1 MNSITTVQGS
11 DTTEAILK
19 NKCRLPKKLHC
30 VIILAVFFLLSNF
43 ATAQKKNAQQWA
55 DSVFK
60 TLSLDEQ
67 IAQLMVVRLSTI
79 DPKTKQIIFFDSLV
93 STLVKQY
100 NIGGVCLFQGSP
112 VKQATILN
120 NLQAMAKTPILMCI
134 DAEWG
139 VGMRMTDSVLSLPKQ
154 MMLGAMKDAA
164 IVYKYGQIVA
174 EQCRRLGIQV
184 NYAPVVD
191 VNNNPNNPVIND
203 RSFGEDKYKVA
214 SFGIQYMKG
223 MQDFGVMACAKHF
236 PGHGDVAVDSHYD
249 LPVINKT
256 MPQLDSLELYPF
268 EKIFKAG
275 ISSVMVAHLYIPAI
289 DSTPNRATSLSPK
302 NINGLMRNEMGYQ
315 GLTFTDALEMQGV
328 QKYFPDG
335 EASVQSIIAGNDML
349 CLPGDVPQSIAKIKE
364 AIEAKKISRADIEL
378 HCKKILMAKY
388 QYSLAALMPT
398 NTDNLTA
405 DLNIR
410 IPAMRQL
417 VAANAITL
425 LAKNNEGFF
434 PLVAKK
440 NNKAG
445 QVAYVAVG
453 ANLQNAI
460 TRRMAADY
468 NAAVFYF
475 DYTQKDSAAAALA
488 KQLSGYKKI
497 IFGIHNLN
505 RAPANNFG
513 ISGQAVLLVN
523 QMQQNSNAVTL
534 LFGNPYAA
542 KNFCNARNLAVCY
555 EDDSIIQNTAV
566 DMLQGKLPFK
576 GVLPVTV
583 CDNFTYGFGINS
595 FSYASVQSNTAT
607 GFDAAKMSRIDSIA
621 NDAIEKKAIPGCVV
635 LVAKDGKIAYEKAF
649 GNYSNEENKPVSLE
663 SVYDMASV
671 TKICATTLAVMKLY
685 EEGKLD
691 LKKKLGD
698 YIPTVKGSNKENLI
712 IEKILL
718 HQAGLVAY
726 IPFYKETL
734 DASGVPLKNIY
745 SSSLKDSFSVRVA
758 NNLYMRRDWQD
769 TMYKEI
775 LRSPLGAADKYIY
788 SDNDFIFLGK
798 IIEAITGSTL
808 NEYVRKTFYSP
819 MSLSSIGFRPLLRMD
834 TGRIVPTENEKQFR
848 LQLIRGDVH
857 DPGAAMFGG
866 VAGHAGLFSDAYD
879 LAAVM
884 QMLLNGGT
892 YNGKQYLQKETID
905 LFTAYHSNISRRGYG
920 FDKPEKDNAT
930 RAEPYPALSASPQT
944 FGHTGF
950 TGTCVWAD
958 PASNLI
964 FIFLSNRVNEPV
976 QDLFL
981 KMNVRPKIHEVI
993 YNAVIKP

>member
-1 MNSITTVQGS
+1 MRSILFAFFIIFSIKSFSQQ
-11 DTTEAILK
+11 K
-19 NKCRLPKKLHC
+19 NLTNENKAKR
-30 VIILAVFFLLSNF
+30 
-43 ATAQKKNAQQWA
+43 WA

-60 TLSLDEQ
+60 TLTNDEQ

-79 DPKTKQIIFFDSLV
+79 DNKTKVVTFFDEQV
-93 STLVKQY
+93 SNLVKQY
-100 NIGGVCLFQGSP
+100 NIGGVCLFQGNP
-112 VKQATILN
+112 VKQATVLN
-120 NLQAMAKTPILMCI
+120 TLQAMAKTPILICI

-139 VGMRMTDSVLSLPKQ
+139 VGMRMTDSVLPLPKQ
-154 MMLGAMKDAA
+154 MMLGAMKDAT

-174 EQCRRLGIQV
+174 EQCQRTGIQV

-214 SFGIQYMKG
+214 QFGIQYMKG
-223 MQDFGVMACAKHF
+223 MQDLGVMACAKHF

-256 MPQLDSLELYPF
+256 MAQLDSLELYPF
-268 EKIFKAG
+268 QQIFKAG

-302 NINGLMRNEMGYQ
+302 NINGLMRNELGYQ

-328 QKYFPDG
+328 KKYFPDG

-364 AIEAKKISRADIEL
+364 AIEAKKISWADIEM
-378 HCKKILMAKY
+378 HCKKVLMAKY
-388 QYSLAALMPT
+388 QYGLASLQPI

-405 DLNIR
+405 DLNSKV
-410 IPAMRQL
+410 PAMSRL
-417 VAANAITL
+417 VAENAITL
-425 LAKNNEGFF
+425 LAKKDNSFF
-434 PLVAKK
+434 PLAVEK
-440 NNKAG
+440 NNKPGA
-445 QVAYVAVG
+445 VAYLAVG
-453 ANLQNAI
+453 SKNESAV

-468 NAAVFYF
+468 KAGIFYF
-475 DYTQKDSAAAALA
+475 DYNQNDSVVISLV
-488 KQLSGYKKI
+488 KELSSYKKI
-497 IFGIHNLN
+497 VIGIHNLN

-513 ISGQAVLLVN
+513 ISAQAVSLVN
-523 QMQQNSNAVTL
+523 QLQQKNNAVTL
-534 LFGNPYAA
+534 LFANAYAV
-542 KNFCNARNLAVCY
+542 KNFCDAKNLVVCY
-555 EDDSIIQNTAV
+555 EDDSIIQNTAI
-566 DMLQGKLPFK
+566 DLLQGKLPYK
-576 GVLPVTV
+576 GALPVTV
-583 CDNFTYGFGINS
+583 CDNFKYGFGISTAAYFPMQN
-595 FSYASVQSNTAT
+595 NGAT
-607 GFDAAKMSRIDSIA
+607 GFNAAKLTSIDSIA

-635 LVAKDGKIAYEKAF
+635 LVAKDGKIAYQKAF
-649 GNYSNEENKPVSLE
+649 GYFSNEDKKPVTVE

-698 YIPTVKGSNKENLI
+698 YLPSVKGSNKENLL

-734 DASGVPLKNIY
+734 DASGVPLK
-745 SSSLKDSFSVRVA
+745 SLYTSAATDSFSIRVA
-758 NNLYMRRDWQD
+758 NNFYMRNDWRD

-775 LRSPLGAADKYIY
+775 LQSPLGPADKYIY

-798 IIEAITGSTL
+798 TVEAISGFTL
-808 NEYVRKTFYSP
+808 DEYVRRTFYDP
-819 MSLSSIGFRPLLRMD
+819 MSLPSMGFKPLLRMD
-834 TGRIVPTENEKQFR
+834 TSRIVPTENEKQFR
-848 LQLIRGDVH
+848 LQLLRGDVH

-930 RAEPYPALSASPQT
+930 RAEPYPALSASAQT

-958 PASNLI
+958 PASNLV

-976 QDLFL
+976 PDLFL
-981 KMNVRPKIHEVI
+981 KMNVRPKIYEVI
-993 YNAVIKP
+993 YNALN

>member
-1 MNSITTVQGS
+1 MRSILFALFIIFSIKSFSQQ
-11 DTTEAILK
+11 
-19 NKCRLPKKLHC
+19 KKL
-30 VIILAVFFLLSNF
+30 INENKA
-43 ATAQKKNAQQWA
+43 KRWA

-60 TLSLDEQ
+60 TLTNDEQ

-79 DPKTKQIIFFDSLV
+79 DNKTKLVTFFDEQV
-93 STLVKQY
+93 SNLVKQY

-112 VKQATILN
+112 VKQATVLN
-120 NLQAMAKTPILMCI
+120 TLQAMAKTPILMCI

-139 VGMRMTDSVLSLPKQ
+139 VGMRMTDSVLPLPKQ

-174 EQCRRLGIQV
+174 EQCQRTGIQV

-214 SFGIQYMKG
+214 QFGIQYMKG
-223 MQDFGVMACAKHF
+223 MQDLGVMACAKHF

-256 MPQLDSLELYPF
+256 MEQLDSLELYPF
-268 EKIFKAG
+268 QQIFKAG

-302 NINGLMRNEMGYQ
+302 NINGLMRNELGYQ

-328 QKYFPDG
+328 KKYFPDG

-364 AIEAKKISRADIEL
+364 AIEAKKISWADIEM
-378 HCKKILMAKY
+378 HCKKVLMAKY
-388 QYSLAALMPT
+388 QYGLASLQPI

-405 DLNIR
+405 DLNSKV
-410 IPAMRQL
+410 PAMSRL
-417 VAANAITL
+417 VAENAITL
-425 LAKNNEGFF
+425 LAKKDNSFF
-434 PLVAKK
+434 PLAIEK
-440 NNKAG
+440 NNKPG
-445 QVAYVAVG
+445 GVAYVAVG
-453 ANLQNAI
+453 SKNESAV

-468 NAAVFYF
+468 KAGIFYF
-475 DYTQKDSAAAALA
+475 DYNQNDSVVISLV
-488 KQLSGYKKI
+488 KELSSYKKI
-497 IFGIHNLN
+497 VIGIHNLN

-513 ISGQAVLLVN
+513 ISTQAVSLVN
-523 QMQQNSNAVTL
+523 QLQQKNNAVTL
-534 LFGNPYAA
+534 LFANAYAV
-542 KNFCNARNLAVCY
+542 KNFCDAKNLVVCY
-555 EDDSIIQNTAV
+555 EDDSIIQNTAI
-566 DMLQGKLPFK
+566 DLLQGKLPYK
-576 GVLPVTV
+576 GALPVTV
-583 CDNFTYGFGINS
+583 CDNFKYGFGISTAAYFPLQN
-595 FSYASVQSNTAT
+595 NGAT
-607 GFDAAKMSRIDSIA
+607 GFNAAKLTSIDSIA

-635 LVAKDGKIAYEKAF
+635 LVAKDGKIAYQKAF
-649 GNYSNEENKPVSLE
+649 GYFSNEEKKPVTVK

-698 YIPTVKGSNKENLI
+698 YLPSVKGSNKENLL

-734 DASGVPLKNIY
+734 DASGVPLK
-745 SSSLKDSFSVRVA
+745 SLYTSAATDSFSIRVA
-758 NNLYMRRDWQD
+758 NNFYMRNDWRD

-775 LRSPLGAADKYIY
+775 LQSPLGPADKYIY

-798 IIEAITGSTL
+798 TVEAISGFTL
-808 NEYVRKTFYSP
+808 DEYVRRTFYNP
-819 MSLSSIGFRPLLRMD
+819 MSLPSMGFKPLLRMD
-834 TGRIVPTENEKQFR
+834 TSRIVPTENEKQFR
-848 LQLIRGDVH
+848 LQLLRGDVH

-930 RAEPYPALSASPQT
+930 RAEPYPALSASAQT

-958 PASNLI
+958 PASNLV

-976 QDLFL
+976 PDLFL
-981 KMNVRPKIHEVI
+981 KMNVRPKIYEVI
-993 YNAVIKP
+993 YNALN

>member
-1 MNSITTVQGS
+1 MRSILFAFFIIFSIKSFSQQ
-11 DTTEAILK
+11 K
-19 NKCRLPKKLHC
+19 NLINENKAKR
-30 VIILAVFFLLSNF
+30 
-43 ATAQKKNAQQWA
+43 WA

-60 TLSLDEQ
+60 TLTNDEQ

-79 DPKTKQIIFFDSLV
+79 DNKTKVVTFFDEQV
-93 STLVKQY
+93 SNLVKQY

-112 VKQATILN
+112 VKQATVLN
-120 NLQAMAKTPILMCI
+120 TLQAMAKTPILMCI

-139 VGMRMTDSVLSLPKQ
+139 VGMRMTDSVLPLPKQ

-174 EQCRRLGIQV
+174 EQCKRTGIQV

-214 SFGIQYMKG
+214 QFGIQYMKG
-223 MQDFGVMACAKHF
+223 MQDLGVMACAKHF

-256 MPQLDSLELYPF
+256 MAQLDSLELYPF
-268 EKIFKAG
+268 QQIFKAG

-302 NINGLMRNEMGYQ
+302 NINGLMRNELGYQ

-328 QKYFPDG
+328 KKYFPDG

-364 AIEAKKISRADIEL
+364 AIEAKKISWADIEM
-378 HCKKILMAKY
+378 HCKKVLMAKY
-388 QYSLAALMPT
+388 QYGLASLQPI

-405 DLNIR
+405 DLNSKV
-410 IPAMRQL
+410 PAMSRL
-417 VAANAITL
+417 VAENAITL
-425 LAKNNEGFF
+425 LAKKDNSFF
-434 PLVAKK
+434 PLAVEK
-440 NNKAG
+440 NNKPGA
-445 QVAYVAVG
+445 VAYVAVG
-453 ANLQNAI
+453 SKNESAV

-468 NAAVFYF
+468 KAGIFYF
-475 DYTQKDSAAAALA
+475 DYNQNDSVVISLV
-488 KQLSGYKKI
+488 KELSSYKKI
-497 IFGIHNLN
+497 VIGIHNLN

-513 ISGQAVLLVN
+513 ISAQAVSLVN
-523 QMQQNSNAVTL
+523 QLQQKNNAVTL
-534 LFGNPYAA
+534 LFANAYAV
-542 KNFCNARNLAVCY
+542 KNFCDAKNLVVCY
-555 EDDSIIQNTAV
+555 EDDSIIQNTAI
-566 DMLQGKLPFK
+566 DLLQGKLPYK
-576 GVLPVTV
+576 GALPVTV
-583 CDNFTYGFGINS
+583 CDNFKYGFGISTAAYFPLQN
-595 FSYASVQSNTAT
+595 NGAT
-607 GFDAAKMSRIDSIA
+607 GFNAAKLISIDSIA

-635 LVAKDGKIAYEKAF
+635 LVAKDGKIAYQKAF
-649 GNYSNEENKPVSLE
+649 GYFSNEDKKPVTVE

-698 YIPTVKGSNKENLI
+698 YLPSVKGSNKENLL

-734 DASGVPLKNIY
+734 DASGVPLK
-745 SSSLKDSFSVRVA
+745 SLYTSAATDSFSIRVA
-758 NNLYMRRDWQD
+758 NNFYMRNDWRD
-769 TMYKEI
+769 TMYKKI
-775 LRSPLGAADKYIY
+775 LQSPLGPADKYIY

-798 IIEAITGSTL
+798 TVEAISGYTL
-808 NEYVRKTFYSP
+808 DEYVRRIFYNP
-819 MSLSSIGFRPLLRMD
+819 MSLSSIGFKPLLRMD
-834 TGRIVPTENEKQFR
+834 TSRIVPTENEKQFR
-848 LQLIRGDVH
+848 LQLLRGDVH

-958 PASNLI
+958 PASNLV

-976 QDLFL
+976 PDLFL
-981 KMNVRPKIHEVI
+981 KMNVRPKIYEVI
-993 YNAVIKP
+993 YNALN